1 MGIDTHNETGVVF
14 NIQRYSIHDGPGIRT
29 IVFLKGCPLSCPW
42 CSNPEGMGFAPEL
55 SHTAQLC
62 RKCGQCIEVCPT
74 GALTREKDGSIAVD
88 RARCSLCGA
97 CTRECGTGALKI
109 FGERMPV
116 GDILRE
122 VNKDAVFYKRSGG
135 GMTVSGGDPLA
146 NPKFLSALL
155 RQAKEQYGLNVT
167 LETSLYADT
176 ESVRAIIP
184 YVDHVYAD
192 IKLFDNTRHER
203 VIGVPNGRILDNIR
217 LLAGELPK
225 DKSLVL
231 RFPLIPSIN
240 DDEENIT
247 ATAAFIKSLGREV
260 RLEVLPYHEFGRGKY
275 TALGRE
281 YPLTERGIPAPD
293 KEHVA
298 RIERMFTDAGIGII
312 KT

>member
-1 MGIDTHNETGVVF
+1 MGIDTHSETGVIF

-42 CSNPEGMGFAPEL
+42 CSNPEGMSFVPEL
-55 SHTAQLC
+55 SCTAGLC
-62 RKCGQCIEVCPT
+62 RKCGQCIEVCPS
-74 GALTREKDGSIAVD
+74 GALTREKGGTVAVD
-88 RARCSLCGA
+88 RARCTLCGL
-97 CTRECGTGALKI
+97 CTRACGAGALAI
-109 FGERMPV
+109 FGERMQV
-116 GDILRE
+116 DDILHN

-146 NPKFLSALL
+146 NPKFLLALL
-155 RQAKEQYGLNVT
+155 KQAKERYGLNVT

-176 ESVRAIIP
+176 ESVRAVIP

-192 IKLFDNTRHER
+192 IKLLHNARHNAI
-203 VIGVPNGRILDNIR
+203 IGVPNERILDNIR
-217 LLAGELPK
+217 LLAKELPAG
-225 DKSLVL
+225 KSLVL

-247 ATAAFIKSLGREV
+247 AMAAFIKNLGREV

-275 TALGRE
+275 TSLGRE
-281 YPLTERGIPAPD
+281 YPLMERGIPTPD